1 MTMKLRTV
9 GIVSPGDMG
18 HAVGQVLGSHGLRV
32 ITCLQGRSQRT
43 KSLTNRAHIAD
54 VSTYQALVSEAD
66 ILLSIMVPA
75 QAKQAAQLIAKAIS
89 ETKSELIYADC
100 NAIAPETT
108 CQIGEMITAAGGRF
122 VDVGIIG
129 RPPGKEGSTWFYTSG
144 PHLRA
149 FEELSRFGLQ
159 VIVLGEQIGQA
170 SAMKMCYAAVTK
182 GMVALFT
189 ELFTAA
195 EILGVSRALKERVQS
210 GAQFIFYERMEQE
223 LPRMPEKSRRWIGE
237 MEEIAK
243 TFEHVGLTPNIF
255 AGAAD
260 IYRFVSKTDLANR
273 TPEDSSPRPSLSR
286 VVAVL
291 AGYLSESRNTLTNAK
306 HSG

>member
-1 MTMKLRTV
+1 MALRTV
-9 GIVSPGDMG
+9 GILSPGDMG

-43 KSLTNRAHIAD
+43 KSLANRAHIVD

-66 ILLSIMVPA
+66 ILLSILVPA
-75 QAKQAAQLIAKAIS
+75 QARQAAQVIAKAIS

-129 RPPGKEGSTWFYTSG
+129 SPPGKGGSTWFYASG

-149 FEELSRFGLQ
+149 FEELSRFGLH

-170 SAMKMCYAAVTK
+170 SAMKMCYAALTK
-182 GMVALFT
+182 GMVALYT

-210 GAQFIFYERMEQE
+210 GAQSIFYERMEQE

-243 TFEHVGLTPNIF
+243 TFEQVGLTPKVF

-286 VVAVL
+286 VVAIL
-291 AGYLSESRNTLTNAK
+291 AGYLPESRNTLTNAK